1 MGLLRIWTLR
11 EARSGWRLLL
21 SATVL
26 IVIAG
31 AVLALAPVFRDAT
44 ADRALERLLDQ
55 QSDAIF
61 VNRVDRIRQPPT
73 AEAAAAIDRDITA
86 AAARHL
92 EGLTAE
98 GVRLGISRFGGIDST
113 PQFPSRFHV
122 FANLDRDTIV
132 TAGRFAT
139 TARTPEGR
147 LAVMVGAAAAGEA
160 GINVGDQW
168 TFSLQ
173 AGLIQQTEVEV
184 VGLLAPRGDDLRPFQ
199 GTASWFDLI
208 PLGMAPPGIGLFVTP
223 AALYDAV
230 GIDLPGLRIDYVVQ
244 QPVNLAS
251 LDSDD
256 VQPVRQGME
265 AFGLEL
271 RQTTGT
277 QVSTPLARV
286 LRRFELEERFSETP
300 VFIVALQMAAVAV
313 FAVALL
319 GSDFARRSAR
329 DRRRLRSR
337 GGSARQELQVQ
348 AVLGLVVA
356 LPAVALSA
364 PLAAFA
370 LAQAG
375 RTPALDSI
383 TGGATLDTRLSLAA
397 WGLAAAAAV
406 IAWLAFTG
414 AAWLQ
419 SSSRA
424 GGSRFGLL
432 AVRPGVSIL
441 HRYYLDLGLL
451 AVGGVLF
458 WQFDAEASRAAT
470 SALGGDSVDPVL
482 LLSPGLLIAA
492 IGLVLARVAP
502 VILEQVSRLAAASRS
517 PTWIV
522 LALLALARDPGRA
535 LRLLALTLFTA
546 AIGTIAATYSATL
559 DQSAIDRVAYEA
571 GADLRAVAISPG
583 LSRSL
588 GAVLSSVD
596 GRIGVAAAAA
606 ASRNLGS
613 LGGSEAS
620 GTRAVLLAVQP
631 DRFAEIVTYRDD
643 FAADSL
649 ETILSAV
656 TVGSAPAG
664 IELPADATS
673 LAIWVRTDPP
683 NPEIAVQARIV
694 DSSRIPRT
702 LRFGRPQGG

>member
-1 MGLLRIWTLR
+1 MI
-11 EARSGWRLLL
+11 
-21 SATVL
+21 
-26 IVIAG
+26 IIAG

-113 PQFPSRFHV
+113 PQFPARFHV

-168 TFSLQ
+168 TFSLD

-184 VGLLAPRGDDLRPFQ
+184 VGLLAPRGNDLRPFQ

-244 QPVNLAS
+244 QPVNLTS

-348 AVLGLVVA
+348 AVLGIVVA

-458 WQFDAEASRAAT
+458 WQFDAEASRAST
-470 SALGGDSVDPVL
+470 SALGCPES
-482 LLSPGLLIAA
+482 
-492 IGLVLARVAP
+492 LV
-502 VILEQVSRLAAASRS
+502 
-517 PTWIV
+517 
-522 LALLALARDPGRA
+522 
-535 LRLLALTLFTA
+535 
-546 AIGTIAATYSATL
+546 
-559 DQSAIDRVAYEA
+559 
-571 GADLRAVAISPG
+571 GAEGCPM
-583 LSRSL
+583 
-588 GAVLSSVD
+588 
-596 GRIGVAAAAA
+596 VAAVCVVV
-606 ASRNLGS
+606 
-613 LGGSEAS
+613 EF
-620 GTRAVLLAVQP
+620 P
-631 DRFAEIVTYRDD
+631 
-643 FAADSL
+643 
-649 ETILSAV
+649 
-656 TVGSAPAG
+656 
-664 IELPADATS
+664 
-673 LAIWVRTDPP
+673 
-683 NPEIAVQARIV
+683 
-694 DSSRIPRT
+694 
-702 LRFGRPQGG
+702 